1 MIRRPPRSTR
11 TDTLFPDTT
20 LFRSAEASVTTYD
33 ANARPIKSEAKAGAT
48 TYAVSQISYDA
59 LGRTSC
65 TVQRMN
71 SATFG
76 SLPASACTA
85 ATAGGAGPDP
95 IVKYSSHPAS
105 PPPTVQPAHGR
116 KEAGETPG
124 REK

>member
-1 MIRRPPRSTR
+1 MTV
-11 TDTLFPDTT
+11 
-20 LFRSAEASVTTYD
+20 AEASVTTYD

-76 SLPASACTA
+76 SLPASACTPA
-85 ATAGGAGPDP
+85 PAGGAGPARS
-95 IVKYSSHPAS
+95 VKSHYAPATQ
-105 PPPTVQPAHGR
+105 PTKGQHA
-116 KEAGETPG
+116 PG
-124 REK
+124 ATGGK